1 MTQFREIVEN
11 ALFNYRVLT
20 LIKECSGYK
29 LENVVNFS
37 RNGNVEPCG
46 SYLTKGYEIHDIML
60 NRNAFEH
67 NSNCGFFL
75 AEGVQ
80 DSEFQ
85 WGLNNYAGGMIVFS
99 TNVNSVLNDKSSIV
113 KKLKSIYYTTINNLM
128 KNKKLANIYKRWNA
142 EYGDKEYL
150 GGYTFG
156 HGFKGRYQG
165 ENGEIFDES
174 SITLEFAGMSSE
186 FLLLFA
192 TEVCKEFKQET
203 ALVKDYNNGKI
214 YYANGKD
221 VDGVNPDEVYSNA
234 SVELQKTKNLN
245 KKVFKGNGAI

>member
-29 LENVVNFS
+29 LENIVNFS

-113 KKLKSIYYTTINNLM
+113 KKLKSIY
-128 KNKKLANIYKRWNA
+128 
-142 EYGDKEYL
+142 
-150 GGYTFG
+150 
-156 HGFKGRYQG
+156 
-165 ENGEIFDES
+165 
-174 SITLEFAGMSSE
+174 
-186 FLLLFA
+186 
-192 TEVCKEFKQET
+192 
-203 ALVKDYNNGKI
+203 
-214 YYANGKD
+214 
-221 VDGVNPDEVYSNA
+221 
-234 SVELQKTKNLN
+234 
-245 KKVFKGNGAI
+245 